1 MNFSVLL
8 SLYIKE
14 KPEFLRE
21 CLESLKN
28 QTLPATE
35 IVMVFDGAITPE
47 LEAVVNE
54 YTTKLPMKIIQL
66 PKNVGMGNAF
76 NEGLKNCSYEWVF
89 RMDTDDICLPHR
101 FEKQVNFIKRNPNV
115 VLLGSHIAEFNNNI
129 NEVVSYRKIPIGNQ
143 AIRKFS
149 LARTPFNH
157 MTVAYKKQIAIDAG
171 GYRSYLLEDYSL
183 WLRIIAKNYEVGNID
198 DVLVYA
204 RVGNNMV
211 SRRRGKEYIKGE
223 WQLFKLKRSLK
234 LQPLLP
240 NFFIFT
246 LRASLRILPT
256 NLLRVVYKFLRQK
269 R

>member
-14 KPEFLRE
+14 RPEFLKE

-35 IVMVFDGAITPE
+35 IVMVYDGAITPE

-101 FEKQVNFIKRNPNV
+101 FEKQVNFIKQNPSV
-115 VLLGSHIAEFNNNI
+115 VLLGSHIAEFNNI
-129 NEVVSYRKIPIGNQ
+129 NDIVSYRKIPIGNQ
-143 AIRKFS
+143 AIRKYS

-204 RVGNNMV
+204 RIGNNMV

-256 NLLRVVYKFLRQK
+256 NLLKVVYKFLRK
-269 R
+269 MR

>member
-14 KPEFLRE
+14 RPEFLKE

-76 NEGLKNCSYEWVF
+76 NEGLKNCSYEWIF

-101 FEKQVNFIKRNPNV
+101 FEKQVNFIKQNPSV

-129 NEVVSYRKIPIGNQ
+129 NDIVSYRKIPIGNQ
-143 AIRKFS
+143 AIRKYS

-204 RVGNNMV
+204 RIGNNMV

-223 WQLFKLKRSLK
+223 WQLFKLKHSLK

-246 LRASLRILPT
+246 LRASLRLLPT
-256 NLLRVVYKFLRQK
+256 SLLKVVYKFLRK
-269 R
+269 MR